1 MKKSILI
8 AAALVSCLGFMG
20 LKLHLDEVGREKV
33 PGSSIKY
40 LPAGEYLKYA
50 TMGYSTLAAD
60 LVYLWAVQYYSTPEI
75 TDRFDHLDHIF
86 DIITDLDP
94 LFLDA
99 YEVGAIIAVYEALD
113 MDVAFKILDK
123 AIANNPDEWL
133 FPFEAGHYAQ
143 RHLKDY
149 QTAQKYYRI
158 AMEIPGVPAQT
169 KRLYANATFEIM
181 DYETAWKTW
190 SEVYSEAR
198 DERTRKIA
206 FNHLYRTRAALD
218 VENLGEALESYKT
231 RYGRYPRELASLV
244 RSGFLSEIPLD
255 LDGKAYR
262 YEPETGKVEAPSTWK
277 R

>member
-1 MKKSILI
+1 MKKTFLI
-8 AAALVSCLGFMG
+8 AVALISGLAFTG
-20 LKLHLDEVGREKV
+20 LKLHLDDITRERI
-33 PGSSIKY
+33 PGSAIKY

-60 LVYLWAVQYYSTPEI
+60 LVYLWAIQYYSTPEI

-94 LFLDA
+94 LYLDA
-99 YEVGAIIAVYEALD
+99 YEVGAIIAVYEAQD
-113 MDVAFKILDK
+113 MDVALKILDK
-123 AIANNPDEWL
+123 AIENNPDEWL

-143 RHLKDY
+143 WLLKDY
-149 QTAQKYYRI
+149 RIAQKYYGI
-158 AMEIPGVPAQT
+158 AMEIPGAPPQT

-190 SEVYSEAR
+190 SEVYNQAQ

-206 FNHLYRTRAALD
+206 FNHLYRTRSAMD
-218 VENLGEALESYKT
+218 IENLEGALEQYRS
-231 RYGRYPRELASLV
+231 RYGHFPRELTSLV
-244 RSGFLSEIPLD
+244 QSGFLTAIPLD
-255 LDGKAYR
+255 LDGKAYK
-262 YEPETGKVEAPSTWK
+262 YDPETGGVEAPSTWK